1 MKFTQGNPSMA
12 QRIANALPTLTRAHR
27 KIADYVQTHPLQ
39 VATLPIDELATTLDI
54 SIATVNRFARA
65 IGFQGY
71 PQFRAALVLGFENT
85 LAPVEKLRGKLE
97 RPASTVDIFRS
108 SLANIQ
114 RNIELTQQ
122 GLDAR
127 LCEQTVDAILAAKK
141 IRIIGFGASSWLGG
155 LLQRGL
161 DGHCNDVLL
170 LSSVEGPSLAGRM
183 VSRLQPTDLLIV
195 ISFPRYSADAVFL
208 AQSAKEAG
216 VPVLALTDRVTSP
229 LSPFSKMAL
238 YAHTESPYFSNCEA
252 SVLALIEAL
261 RNAVA
266 HRAQEPIK
274 AAAQLAEAVL
284 PWIHGSHDSCR
295 RPPSKA
301 TNKPANKRRSTPAKT
316 GSGK

>member
-12 QRIANALPTLTRAHR
+12 QRIANALPKLTRAHR

-54 SIATVNRFARA
+54 SVATANRFARA
-65 IGFQGY
+65 IGFPGY

-85 LAPVEKLRGKLE
+85 LAPVEKLRDKLE
-97 RPASTVDIFRS
+97 RPATTVDIFKS

-127 LCEQTVDAILAAKK
+127 LCEQTVDAIVAAKK
-141 IRIIGFGASSWLGG
+141 IRIIGYGASSWLGG

-161 DGHCNDVLL
+161 DAHCNDVLL

-208 AQSAKEAG
+208 AQSAQEAG

-229 LSPFSKMAL
+229 LAPFSTMAL

-266 HRAQEPIK
+266 HRAQEPVK
-274 AAAQLAEAVL
+274 AAAQLAESVL
-284 PWIHGSHDSCR
+284 PWIHGDHGNSR
-295 RPPSKA
+295 RQA
-301 TNKPANKRRSTPAKT
+301 ATTTNKP
-316 GSGK
+316 GKKPSSPKQKPGNRK

>member
-39 VATLPIDELATTLDI
+39 VATLPIDELATTLDV
-54 SIATVNRFARA
+54 SVATANRFARA
-65 IGFQGY
+65 IGFPGY

-85 LAPVEKLRGKLE
+85 LAPVEKLRGTLE
-97 RPASTVDIFRS
+97 SSATTVDIFRS
-108 SLANIQ
+108 SLENIQ
-114 RNIELTQQ
+114 RDIGLTQQ
-122 GLDAR
+122 GLDAQ
-127 LCEQTVDAILAAKK
+127 LCEQTVDAIMAAKK

-161 DGHCNDVLL
+161 DTHCNDVLL

-208 AQSAKEAG
+208 AQSAQEAG
-216 VPVLALTDRVTSP
+216 VPVLGLTDRVTSP
-229 LSPFSKMAL
+229 LAPFSTMAL

-274 AAAQLAEAVL
+274 AAAKLAESIL

-295 RPPSKA
+295 RPATTTTSKPRKIQSSS
-301 TNKPANKRRSTPAKT
+301 KPKNR
-316 GSGK
+316 